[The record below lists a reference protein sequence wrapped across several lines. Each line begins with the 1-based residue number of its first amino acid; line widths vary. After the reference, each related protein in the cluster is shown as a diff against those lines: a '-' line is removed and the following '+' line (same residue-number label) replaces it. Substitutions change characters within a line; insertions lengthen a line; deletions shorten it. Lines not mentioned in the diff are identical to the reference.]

1 MRISDWSSDLFSSDL
16 DAFSERP
23 RNRPAGGA
31 LLIIA
36 DSESKRTAQFV
47 GRHFGDD
54 IERAARRVATRKY
67 ALWAAQHLYAF
78 DVEQVLIARC
88 GARDIDAVVMNRRAG
103 VGCDTKRGSPNPA
116 NIDESHRIV

>member
-1 MRISDWSSDLFSSDL
+1 MRISDWSSDVCSSDL
-16 DAFSERP
+16 
-23 RNRPAGGA
+23 
-31 LLIIA
+31 
-36 DSESKRTAQFV
+36 SKRTAQFV

-54 IERAARRVATRKY
+54 IERAARRVATKKY

-116 NIDESHRIV
+116 SIDDRHRIVDRKSTRLNSRH

>member
-36 DSESKRTAQFV
+36 ASESKRTAQFV

-54 IERAARRVATRKY
+54 IERAARRVATKKY
-67 ALWAAQHLYAF
+67 ALCAAQHLYPF
-78 DVEQVLIARC
+78 DVEQVLIASC
-88 GARDIDAVVMNRRAG
+88 GARDLDAVVMNRRAG
-103 VGCDTKRGSPNPA
+103 VGCDNQSGSTNP
-116 NIDESHRIV
+116 DDLVDRH